1 MYLIN
6 RKHIPPEE
14 SGGMCFPKEKRAD
27 FSALIIRNILHDVP
41 DFAGQN
47 SAKHLNGMGT
57 DALVPFQPRDLSGAD
72 IIPFDEHV
80 LCDTLLFHDIP

>member
-1 MYLIN
+1 MKKM
-6 RKHIPPEE
+6 R
-14 SGGMCFPKEKRAD
+14 MCFPKEKRAD

-57 DALVPFQPRDLSGAD
+57 DALVPF
-72 IIPFDEHV
+72 
-80 LCDTLLFHDIP
+80 